1 VQPRTPAELQQVESL
16 VRNAVGL
23 DSIRGDAITVVSVP
37 FDLMSPTAIEAPIVA
52 PSIWQ
57 RIQQLQRLIVG
68 ALALLLAFVVAMQAL
83 KALRLPNIELPV
95 SSKFS
100 LDAAEPELALSP
112 AKAAA
117 LAEAGRQSR
126 LLSQSAERPEVAA
139 RVLRAW
145 MKES

>member
-1 VQPRTPAELQQVESL
+1 
-16 VRNAVGL
+16 VGL

-37 FDLMSPTAIEAPIVA
+37 FDLMSPIAIEAPIVT

-57 RIQQLQRLIVG
+57 RLQQLQRLIVG

-83 KALRLPNIELPV
+83 KALRPAKGALP
-95 SSKFS
+95 
-100 LDAAEPELALSP
+100 AAQNFTLEAPEPELALSP
-112 AKAAA
+112 ATAAA
-117 LAEAGRQSR
+117 RAEAGRQSK